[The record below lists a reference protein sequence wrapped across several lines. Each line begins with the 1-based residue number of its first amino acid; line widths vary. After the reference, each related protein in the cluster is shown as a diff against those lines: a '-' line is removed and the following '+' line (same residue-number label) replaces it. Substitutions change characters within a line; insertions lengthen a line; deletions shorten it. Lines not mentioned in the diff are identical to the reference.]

1 MWCSEEKRFR
11 GMRFLSAF
19 LQART
24 AHGASATT
32 EGGRR
37 GICNASAIATR
48 VPPFAPPLLVARF
61 GDAKA
66 CLAPAPRS
74 RSCSGSGGAD
84 RDNGVHARRELLAT
98 SATEEARLMTHLR
111 VS

>member
-11 GMRFLSAF
+11 GMRL
-19 LQART
+19 
-24 AHGASATT
+24 
-32 EGGRR
+32 GRR

-74 RSCSGSGGAD
+74 RSCSGSGSGGAD
-84 RDNGVHARRELLAT
+84 RDHGVHARRELLAT